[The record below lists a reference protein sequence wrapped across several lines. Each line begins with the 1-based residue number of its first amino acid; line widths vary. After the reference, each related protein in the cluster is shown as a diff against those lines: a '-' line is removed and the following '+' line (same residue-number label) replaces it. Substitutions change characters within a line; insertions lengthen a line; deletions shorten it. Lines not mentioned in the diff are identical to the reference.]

1 MMLNTISTAR
11 ARWDAGETGC
21 SQLIVGIRSAVGR
34 LAPGEVLEVVARD
47 PSAVIDI
54 GVWCGMTGH
63 RLVSAAH
70 PIYVL
75 QRKDD

>member
-1 MMLNTISTAR
+1 MTLKTISTAR

-21 SQLIVGIRSAVGR
+21 GQLIVGIRRAVER

-47 PSAVIDI
+47 PSAAIDI

-63 RLVSAAH
+63 RLVSAVH

-75 QRKDD
+75 QRDDG